1 MDHIKHPI
9 TLKLLGRM
17 WMLIRPYKVQFLV
30 NLGVIIASVILSLA
44 QPLLWA
50 KILTSLY
57 DQNLDELYKFTLY
70 FIIFFLIQTLV
81 NIGRAHFFSFLN
93 ESIILNLKQ
102 KLYKKIMNLSI
113 YDFDKIGVSEFI
125 SKLHNDTEIVADV
138 IVGKSVHFIV
148 NLLTSLAIGVTLFFI
163 EWKLALLI
171 VALIPILYLIIR
183 LFSKHIKARST
194 EASSINDYIYFIVQ
208 QSFIGI
214 KEIRNL
220 NIQDQN
226 LINFGT
232 ATEELKSKKIR
243 IVHLQAISQNLAQ
256 IVSFIIQILIIL
268 IGAYLVVETKTLS
281 IEIFIALNTYSFQLI
296 NSLMQ
301 VTEFNTDFQRLVVSL
316 ERIFAVMDRKEYNLE
331 LEKVEI
337 TDNLIGGISFT
348 NVSVSYET
356 ERVILD
362 NVSFE
367 ISPFSKTAIVG
378 RSGAGKSTIFNILLR
393 FYSPL
398 SGHIYID
405 NYNLQEIDELSLRKY
420 ITLVQQ
426 VPYFFGGSIKEN
438 LLVANPD
445 AAVDD
450 LYEACKQ
457 AYIHDTIINLPNGY
471 ETIIGEN
478 GSNLSGGEKQRLAIA
493 RAILRNTRIILLD
506 EPTSSVDNE
515 SQYFINKTLNL
526 LSHNHTIVIIAHHLS
541 NVIDCDKIIILDKGK
556 VIESG
561 IHTSL
566 TSNKNYIDL
575 FSSEMSI

>member
-1 MDHIKHPI
+1 MDYIKHPI

-17 WMLIRPYKVQFLV
+17 WVLIRPYKLKFLV
-30 NLGVIIASVILSLA
+30 NIGVIVVSVILSLA

-57 DQNLDELYKFTLY
+57 NQNLNELYKFTFY

-81 NIGRAHFFSFLN
+81 NLGRAHLFSFLN

-102 KLYKKIMNLSI
+102 TLYKKIMNLSI

-125 SKLHNDTEIVADV
+125 SKLHNDTEVVADV

-148 NLLTSLAIGVTLFFI
+148 NLLTSLAIGITLFFI

-171 VALIPILYLIIR
+171 VALIPVLYLIIK

-220 NIQDQN
+220 NIRDQN

-316 ERIFAVMDRKEYNLE
+316 ERIFAVMDRKEYKFKFENNGNSENL
-331 LEKVEI
+331 KGSI
-337 TDNLIGGISFT
+337 NFK
-348 NVSVSYET
+348 NVFFSYET
-356 ERVILD
+356 DRVILD

-367 ISPFSKTAIVG
+367 IAPFSKTAIVG

-393 FYSPL
+393 FYSPI
-398 SGHIYID
+398 SGQIYID
-405 NYNLQEIDELSLRKY
+405 DYDLQEIDEISLRKY

-426 VPYFFGGSIKEN
+426 APYFFGGSIKEN

-445 AAVDD
+445 TTIED
-450 LYEACKQ
+450 LYEACKK
-457 AYIHDTIINLPNGY
+457 AYIHDVIINLPNGY

-478 GSNLSGGEKQRLAIA
+478 GTNLSGGEKQRLAIA

-515 SQYFINKTLNL
+515 SQYFINSTLNL

-541 NVIDCDKIIILDKGK
+541 NVIDCDKIIILDQGK

-566 TSNKNYIDL
+566 TNNKNYIDL
-575 FSSEMSI
+575 FNSEMSI